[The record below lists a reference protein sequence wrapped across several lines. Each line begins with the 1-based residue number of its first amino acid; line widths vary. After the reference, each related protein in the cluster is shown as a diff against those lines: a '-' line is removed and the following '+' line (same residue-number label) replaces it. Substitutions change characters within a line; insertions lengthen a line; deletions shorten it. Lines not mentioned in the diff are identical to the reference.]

1 MESGLKLVNKLT
13 SDHINLTFCSVM
25 RVNLVAQVLSKTVAN
40 VLNNFGPEE
49 AKGWQ
54 SREGLQITVLSF
66 KEGCKFLSQQ
76 DIPYILSE
84 KFCQDDLEN
93 YFGKQRAIGR
103 RSDNPTLHDFGYD
116 DNIVKNQFL
125 MRPIGGN
132 VQGPAKK
139 FNEICNEPLP
149 KRRK

>member
-1 MESGLKLVNKLT
+1 M
-13 SDHINLTFCSVM
+13 
-25 RVNLVAQVLSKTVAN
+25 
-40 VLNNFGPEE
+40 
-49 AKGWQ
+49 
-54 SREGLQITVLSF
+54 
-66 KEGCKFLSQQ
+66 SQQ

-93 YFGKQRAIGR
+93 YFGKQRAISR
-103 RSDNPTLHDFGYD
+103 RSDNPTLHDFGYN
-116 DNIVKNQFL
+116 DNTVKNKFL
-125 MRPIGGN
+125 MRPTGEN